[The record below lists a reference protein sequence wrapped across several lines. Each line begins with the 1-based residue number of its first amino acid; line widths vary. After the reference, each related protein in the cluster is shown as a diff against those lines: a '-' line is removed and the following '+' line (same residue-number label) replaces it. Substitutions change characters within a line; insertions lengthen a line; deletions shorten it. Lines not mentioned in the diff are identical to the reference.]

1 MADVCF
7 SSGGCPTSESR
18 KRRAGGFDAGE
29 GCGSTWFKR
38 HRTGNSFARR
48 LLHLRGFAVD
58 VRQAEDLARFIDLL
72 PLEMEQEVST
82 ILEKCTD
89 IDDAIRQLTSLKINL
104 DEARDQAEDKVGAEA
119 SPLTVAAE
127 TLVQSENAQ
136 GTTTP
141 SETAGE
147 GNEEAKGDAEK
158 PVLTQEWVSA
168 CVQEMSGSTDIP
180 DAHNR
185 ATRVLS
191 AFEGAVR
198 AQASGREAKALA
210 RAKELANE
218 NVILKRAIVVQNKRS
233 QEHGQLQRQAAELQQ
248 MCAQYQEQL
257 QQAQL
262 NNYSLSIHLRQAMN
276 QAPIAPRNPD
286 IF

>member
-1 MADVCF
+1 M
-7 SSGGCPTSESR
+7 
-18 KRRAGGFDAGE
+18 
-29 GCGSTWFKR
+29 
-38 HRTGNSFARR
+38 
-48 LLHLRGFAVD
+48 
-58 VRQAEDLARFIDLL
+58 
-72 PLEMEQEVST
+72 
-82 ILEKCTD
+82 
-89 IDDAIRQLTSLKINL
+89 
-104 DEARDQAEDKVGAEA
+104 
-119 SPLTVAAE
+119 
-127 TLVQSENAQ
+127 
-136 GTTTP
+136 
-141 SETAGE
+141 
-147 GNEEAKGDAEK
+147 
-158 PVLTQEWVSA
+158 
-168 CVQEMSGSTDIP
+168 QEMSGSTDIP

-248 MCAQYQEQL
+248 MCAHYQEQL